1 MFFPLLSTFLSKQP
15 SATEKVDWFP
25 ECTTEIPDSDEL
37 REWLILGQVNIK
49 NPSLR
54 YTVFTWVN
62 SCVPYLSSLAFYCL

>member
-1 MFFPLLSTFLSKQP
+1 MFFPLLSTFLSEQP

-49 NPSLR
+49 I
-54 YTVFTWVN
+54 VH
-62 SCVPYLSSLAFYCL
+62 

>member
-1 MFFPLLSTFLSKQP
+1 MVYWFEVSSRCCFLSTFLSVQP

-49 NPSLR
+49 IIH
-54 YTVFTWVN
+54 WDIQ
-62 SCVPYLSSLAFYCL
+62 CLLGL